1 MKKIIVTTSILLISW
16 VVSAQQDVS
25 YSKQK
30 KIQYYHAIETDA
42 IFGLNEMGIYPFL
55 GNYQSWGASV
65 RELHGIRFNPHLILS
80 AEIGS
85 DFYYFSDL
93 NHKQDCPDMFRMTFM
108 LGVNFKYIMLKKS
121 KWSPFLML
129 DCMPLGIGMIG
140 EKQPIRKWNSEE
152 KYNRFDFSVGEIG
165 VFLGANYNFGELQS
179 VSMALGYVYGFSSEL
194 RLRVGI
200 RIR

>member
-1 MKKIIVTTSILLISW
+1 MKKIVITISILLLCL

-25 YSKQK
+25 NPKQK
-30 KIQYYHAIETDA
+30 KVQYYHAIETDA
-42 IFGLNEMGIYPFL
+42 IFGLNEIGIYPFSS
-55 GNYQSWGASV
+55 NYQAWGASV

-85 DFYYFSDL
+85 DFYYFSEL

-129 DCMPLGIGMIG
+129 DCMPIGIGMIG
-140 EKQPIRKWNSEE
+140 EKQSIRKWNSEE
-152 KYNRFDFSVGEIG
+152 KYNRFDFSAGEIG
-165 VFLGANYNFGELQS
+165 VFVGANYTFGERQG
-179 VSMALGYVYGFSSEL
+179 VSMAVGYVYGCCSEL
-194 RLRVGI
+194 RLRIGI